1 MWDILLYL
9 PSELALALRKG
20 KADYLF
26 TFPWAEPCGHPSF
39 DAERPES
46 INVLTGDLFSALLV
60 RAKVDAFSR
69 VAQMARANLNGQIPK
84 NIGELQTNALKFT
97 FKRFQQKKVQASDF
111 LEDLRCCSLI
121 CPIPDSFWPALGQH
135 VSSDR
140 LDKLKKMMAILT
152 RFHVDDE
159 FWLESAVQYMSR
171 CLWAQNEFHTIILA
185 ASQLAIC
192 YPSSPAKQLL
202 VEMSQRAQGLL
213 KAREIEIE
221 MGAMK
226 PWQRSS
232 PTLKKSI
239 RVGPRAS
246 RPKKDRDDEDGEK
259 GGK

>member
-20 KADYLF
+20 KVDYLF
-26 TFPWAEPCGHPSF
+26 TFPWAEPCPHPAF
-39 DAERPES
+39 DVDRAEV
-46 INVLTGDLFSALLV
+46 INVLSSDLFSALLV

-69 VAQMARANLNGQIPK
+69 VAQMARANLNGQIPR
-84 NIGELQTNALKFT
+84 NINELQTNALKFT
-97 FKRFQQKKVQASDF
+97 FKRFQQKKVQASEF
-111 LEDLRCCSLI
+111 LDDLRCCSLI

-135 VSSDR
+135 VSHDR
-140 LDKLKKMMAILT
+140 LEKLKRMMAILS
-152 RFHVDDE
+152 RFHVSEDH
-159 FWLESAVQYMSR
+159 WLEPAVQYMSR

-192 YPSSPAKQLL
+192 YPSSAAKQML

-246 RPKKDRDDEDGEK
+246 RLKKERDDEGDK
-259 GGK
+259 G